1 MPIFPESHRKMQM
14 KWMRLPLTAGLLALA
29 ALGARAE
36 PTLAALAPQAPPAS
50 AAPDARWQ
58 DSFEAF
64 AAADK
69 AHAPPPGGVVFV
81 GSSSIRLWKDLEQ
94 EFDASQGIVKRG
106 FGGSRMSD
114 CARYVGRL
122 VLPYKPHL
130 VVVYAGDNDLAEG
143 RSPQDVLTS
152 FRHFVE
158 SVRKALPETRV
169 AYLSIKPSPLRQS
182 LMPAMRETNALIA
195 QYSKTQPNLDYI
207 DVFSKMLDANGRP
220 RSELYRADALHLN
233 ADGYALWKTVISA
246 HLR

>member
-1 MPIFPESHRKMQM
+1 LVFPESLGKMQTTSP
-14 KWMRLPLTAGLLALA
+14 RVLFGACLIALA
-29 ALGARAE
+29 SSAARAE
-36 PTLAALAPQAPPAS
+36 PTVAALAPEALAAPV
-50 AAPDARWQ
+50 APDARWH

-69 AHAPPPGGVVFV
+69 AHAPEPGGVVFV

-94 EFDASQGIVKRG
+94 QFDASQMIVKRG

-114 CARYVGRL
+114 CANYVGRL
-122 VLPYKPHL
+122 VVPYKPHL

-143 RSPQDVLTS
+143 RSPQDVLAS
-152 FRHFVE
+152 FRRFVAG
-158 SVRKALPETRV
+158 VRKALPETRI
-169 AYLSIKPSPLRQS
+169 AYLSIKPSPRRQA

-207 DVFSKMLDANGRP
+207 DVFSKMLDAEGRP
-220 RSELYRADALHLN
+220 RGELYRADALHLN
-233 ADGYALWKTVISA
+233 ADGYALWKTVIAS

>member
-1 MPIFPESHRKMQM
+1 
-14 KWMRLPLTAGLLALA
+14 LGVLALA
-29 ALGARAE
+29 CAGVA
-36 PTLAALAPQAPPAS
+36 T
-50 AAPDARWQ
+50 AAPDFGRWH

-69 AHAPPPGGVVFV
+69 AHAPAPGGVVFV
-81 GSSSIRLWKDLEQ
+81 GSSSIRLWNDLEQ
-94 EFDASQGIVKRG
+94 QFDAPPVIVKRG

-114 CARYVGRL
+114 CANYVGRL
-122 VLPYKPHL
+122 VVPYKPHL

-143 RSPQDVLTS
+143 RSPQEVLAS
-152 FRHFVE
+152 FRRFVAG
-158 SVRKALPETRV
+158 VRKALPETRI
-169 AYLSIKPSPLRQS
+169 AYLSIKPSPRRAA

-195 QYSKTQPNLDYI
+195 QYSKAQPNLDYI
-207 DVFSKMLDANGRP
+207 DVFSKMLDAEGRP